1 MKIVLVIDQ
10 FDNLNNG
17 TTATARR
24 FAGALR
30 ARGHTVTILASGMA
44 EKDKISVE
52 EMRIPFSTID

>member
-24 FAGALR
+24 FAEALR
-30 ARGHTVTILASGMA
+30 TRGHTFTILAN
-44 EKDKISVE
+44 DK
-52 EMRIPFSTID
+52 